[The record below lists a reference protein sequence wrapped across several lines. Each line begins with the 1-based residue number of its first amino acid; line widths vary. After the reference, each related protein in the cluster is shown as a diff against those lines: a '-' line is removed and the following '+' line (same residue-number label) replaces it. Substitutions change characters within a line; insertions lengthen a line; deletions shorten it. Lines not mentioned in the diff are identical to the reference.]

1 MIMKVLFLKN
11 VENVAKAGEIKEV
24 SDGYARNFLIP
35 KQMAVAATENVQK
48 HYEAQVRA
56 QQKAEAELEAKMK
69 ELAEKIKDLTI
80 VVKGK
85 VGSGNKLY
93 GAITSANVAKEL
105 SAMVDYEI
113 DKRKVEV
120 ETIKEL
126 GDYEA
131 TIKLHKNVTA
141 KAKVKVIGGAD

>member
-1 MIMKVLFLKN
+1 MKVLFLKN

-35 KQMAVAATENVQK
+35 KQLAVAATENVQK

>member
-1 MIMKVLFLKN
+1 MKVLFLKN

-35 KQMAVAATENVQK
+35 KQLAVAATENVQK

-141 KAKVKVIGGAD
+141 KAKVKVVGGAD

>member
-1 MIMKVLFLKN
+1 
-11 VENVAKAGEIKEV
+11 
-24 SDGYARNFLIP
+24 
-35 KQMAVAATENVQK
+35 
-48 HYEAQVRA
+48 
-56 QQKAEAELEAKMK
+56 MK

-141 KAKVKVIGGAD
+141 KAKVKVVGGAD

>member
-1 MIMKVLFLKN
+1 MKVLFLKN

-69 ELAEKIKDLTI
+69 ELAEKIKDLTV

-113 DKRKVEV
+113 DKRKVEI

-141 KAKVKVIGGAD
+141 KAKVKVVGGAD

>member
-1 MIMKVLFLKN
+1 MKVLFLKD
-11 VENVAKAGEIKEV
+11 VVNVAKAGEIKEV

-48 HYEAQVRA
+48 HYESQVRA

-69 ELAEKIKDLTI
+69 ELAEKIKDLTV

-113 DKRKVEV
+113 DKRKVEI

-141 KAKVKVIGGAD
+141 KAKVKVVGGAD

>member
-35 KQMAVAATENVQK
+35 KQLAVAATENVQK

-141 KAKVKVIGGAD
+141 KAKVKVVGGAD

>member
-1 MIMKVLFLKN
+1 MKVLFLKD
-11 VENVAKAGEIKEV
+11 VVNVAKAGEIKEV

-69 ELAEKIKDLTI
+69 ELAEKIKDLTV

-141 KAKVKVIGGAD
+141 KAKVKVVGGAD

>member
-1 MIMKVLFLKN
+1 MKVLFLKN

>member
-1 MIMKVLFLKN
+1 MIMKVLFLKD
-11 VENVAKAGEIKEV
+11 VVNVAKAGEIKEV

-141 KAKVKVIGGAD
+141 KAKVKVVGGAD

>member
-1 MIMKVLFLKN
+1 MKVLFLKD
-11 VENVAKAGEIKEV
+11 VVNVAKAGEIKEV

-141 KAKVKVIGGAD
+141 KAKVKVVGGAD

>member
-1 MIMKVLFLKN
+1 MKVLFLKN

-141 KAKVKVIGGAD
+141 KAKVKVVGGAD

>member
-1 MIMKVLFLKN
+1 MKVLFLKD
-11 VENVAKAGEIKEV
+11 VVNVAKAGEIKEV

-69 ELAEKIKDLTI
+69 ELAEKIKDLTV

-113 DKRKVEV
+113 DKRKVEI

-141 KAKVKVIGGAD
+141 KAKVKVVGGAD

>member
-1 MIMKVLFLKN
+1 MKVLFLKN

-35 KQMAVAATENVQK
+35 KQLAVAATENVQK

-56 QQKAEAELEAKMK
+56 QQKADAEHEAKMK
-69 ELAEKIKDLTI
+69 ELATKIEGQTFT
-80 VVKGK
+80 VQGK
-85 VGSGNKLY
+85 VGNGNKLY
-93 GAITSANVAKEL
+93 GAITSANVASEISKAVG
-105 SAMVDYEI
+105 SEI

-126 GDYEA
+126 GEYTA
-131 TIKLHKNVTA
+131 VIKLHKNVTA
-141 KAKVKVIGGAD
+141 KAKINVVGGAA

>member
-1 MIMKVLFLKN
+1 MKLLFLKD
-11 VENVAKAGEIKEV
+11 VVNVAKAGEIKEV

-69 ELAEKIKDLTI
+69 ELAEKIKDLTV

-113 DKRKVEV
+113 DKRKVKI

-141 KAKVKVIGGAD
+141 

>member
-1 MIMKVLFLKN
+1 MKVLFLKN

-69 ELAEKIKDLTI
+69 ELAEKIKDLTV

-105 SAMVDYEI
+105 SALVDYEI
-113 DKRKVEV
+113 DKRKVEI

-141 KAKVKVIGGAD
+141 KAKVKVVGGAD

>member
-1 MIMKVLFLKN
+1 MKVLFLKN

-69 ELAEKIKDLTI
+69 ELAEKIKDLTV

-141 KAKVKVIGGAD
+141 KAKVKVVGGAD